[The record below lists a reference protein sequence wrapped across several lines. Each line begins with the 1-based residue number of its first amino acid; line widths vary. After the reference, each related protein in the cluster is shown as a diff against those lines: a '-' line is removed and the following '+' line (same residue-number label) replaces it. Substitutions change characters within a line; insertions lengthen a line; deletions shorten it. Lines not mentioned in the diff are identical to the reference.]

1 MTLPLKMNIKDLSD
15 LPRLLPP
22 GCTQFAAYYDHE
34 IGLWR
39 VSYIVPDR
47 ISSAI

>member
-1 MTLPLKMNIKDLSD
+1 MTLPLKMSIKDLSD

-22 GCTQFAAYYDHE
+22 GCTQFAAYYDHK

-39 VSYIVPDR
+39 VSYIMPVPA
-47 ISSAI
+47 ISA

>member
-22 GCTQFAAYYDHE
+22 GCTQFAAFYDHE

-39 VSYIVPDR
+39 VSYIVPDLT
-47 ISSAI
+47 SSAI